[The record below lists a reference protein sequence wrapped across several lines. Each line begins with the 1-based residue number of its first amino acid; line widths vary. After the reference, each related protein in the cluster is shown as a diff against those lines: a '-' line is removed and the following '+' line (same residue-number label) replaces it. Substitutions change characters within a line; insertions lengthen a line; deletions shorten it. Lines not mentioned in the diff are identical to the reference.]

1 MKYSNTRHGSTD
13 QFNVLNKSFK
23 RFLVNLKCI
32 QFLSRNYESEL
43 ALILFSILDQNKMVW
58 QPITVLQF
66 YALIL
71 FKTILLFLLNE
82 SL

>member
-43 ALILFSILDQNKMVW
+43 ALILFSILNQNKMV
-58 QPITVLQF
+58 
-66 YALIL
+66 
-71 FKTILLFLLNE
+71 
-82 SL
+82 

>member
-43 ALILFSILDQNKMVW
+43 ALILFSIFRPKQNGLTTNHG
-58 QPITVLQF
+58 ITVLRVNFIQDH
-66 YALIL
+66 
-71 FKTILLFLLNE
+71 TIV
-82 SL
+82 SSK